1 VRAHAIWLGAFL
13 ATFWIGVAWLLAWAL
28 ARLTTQSKRGRPMNR
43 RTALRERRSRIYWPV
58 IGGALTTILLAFPL
72 AALSALLFRFP
83 IPFASYESGWSAMP
97 HALAAVRFYGTL
109 GGFVLL
115 ALLGGLGGAV
125 AHRLG
130 KADMR
135 RVWRWTVSLAAAV
148 AFCAV
153 MLLATLDY
161 IIGPW

>member
-1 VRAHAIWLGAFL
+1 MPALDQQPPHKRVKL
-13 ATFWIGVAWLLAWAL
+13 AA
-28 ARLTTQSKRGRPMNR
+28 
-43 RTALRERRSRIYWPV
+43 SRIIWPIV
-58 IGGALTTILLAFPL
+58 GGALSTILLAFPF
-72 AALSALLFRFP
+72 AALCALLFRFP
-83 IPFASYESGWSAMP
+83 VPFAGYESGVSAVP
-97 HALAAVRFYGTL
+97 HALMAVGMYGVL
-109 GGFVLL
+109 GGFGLL

-130 KADMR
+130 KGDPR
-135 RVWRWTVSLAAAV
+135 RVWRWTMSLAAAV